1 MKGKIIKGIA
11 GFYYVNVV
19 ESGLYE
25 CKAKGSF
32 RKNGIKPLVGDE
44 VELEVLDEEEKI
56 GNVTKILPRKNELI
70 RPAVANIDQALVV
83 FAVTEP
89 KPHYNLLDRFL
100 VMMERKEI
108 PVILCFNKTDL
119 AEHPEIAELE
129 EVYAS
134 CGYPVLF
141 TSAKKEENI
150 EKMMAF
156 IKEVKEKYNLDK
168 NNTEIYATGIWRKIP
183 NEQLANIEAR
193 FNELDLEFNVISHD
207 KENYYFEKAMQGTYN
222 NRVMMVNMGGKTT
235 ELVIFDNDT
244 VENRV
249 NLTVGVSDVFDKYPN
264 INELD
269 SGISKE
275 EVINYLENL
284 ISEDINFNCDIA
296 IHTGGE
302 LRFQKLVKYNLQP
315 NKFFDDG
322 IHKVYVTYED
332 FDKKNE
338 ELLNKTTLDELRSL
352 MPTNPDWMNGAKA
365 GIMLGEAIFRKA
377 NIKNIIPSDLNLIN
391 GVIKEK

>member
-1 MKGKIIKGIA
+1 MYYFDIGSSTIK
-11 GFYYVNVV
+11 
-19 ESGLYE
+19 LYE
-25 CKAKGSF
+25 YKK
-32 RKNGIKPLVGDE
+32 
-44 VELEVLDEEEKI
+44 ELSLIEEKSI
-56 GNVTKILPRKNELI
+56 MFKRGFSEDGI
-70 RPAVANIDQALVV
+70 Q
-83 FAVTEP
+83 
-89 KPHYNLLDRFL
+89 
-100 VMMERKEI
+100 
-108 PVILCFNKTDL
+108 
-119 AEHPEIAELE
+119 
-129 EVYAS
+129 
-134 CGYPVLF
+134 
-141 TSAKKEENI
+141 EENI

-156 IKEVKEKYNLDK
+156 IKEVKEKYNLNK

-183 NEQLANIEAR
+183 TSQLKKVKEK
-193 FNELDLEFNVISHD
+193 FNKLTLEFNIISHD

-235 ELVIFDNDT
+235 ELVIFNNDK

>member
-1 MKGKIIKGIA
+1 MYYFDIGSSTIK
-11 GFYYVNVV
+11 
-19 ESGLYE
+19 LYE
-25 CKAKGSF
+25 YKK
-32 RKNGIKPLVGDE
+32 
-44 VELEVLDEEEKI
+44 ELSLIEEKSI
-56 GNVTKILPRKNELI
+56 MFKRGFSEDGI
-70 RPAVANIDQALVV
+70 Q
-83 FAVTEP
+83 
-89 KPHYNLLDRFL
+89 
-100 VMMERKEI
+100 
-108 PVILCFNKTDL
+108 
-119 AEHPEIAELE
+119 
-129 EVYAS
+129 
-134 CGYPVLF
+134 
-141 TSAKKEENI
+141 EENI

-183 NEQLANIEAR
+183 NEQLANIETR
-193 FNELDLEFNVISHD
+193 FNELDLKFNVISHD
-207 KENYYFEKAMQGTYN
+207 KENYYFEKAMQGVYN

-391 GVIKEK
+391 GVIREE

>member
-1 MKGKIIKGIA
+1 MYYFDIGSSTIK
-11 GFYYVNVV
+11 
-19 ESGLYE
+19 LYE
-25 CKAKGSF
+25 YKK
-32 RKNGIKPLVGDE
+32 
-44 VELEVLDEEEKI
+44 ELSLIEEKSI
-56 GNVTKILPRKNELI
+56 MFKRGFSEDGI
-70 RPAVANIDQALVV
+70 Q
-83 FAVTEP
+83 
-89 KPHYNLLDRFL
+89 
-100 VMMERKEI
+100 
-108 PVILCFNKTDL
+108 
-119 AEHPEIAELE
+119 
-129 EVYAS
+129 
-134 CGYPVLF
+134 
-141 TSAKKEENI
+141 EENI

-183 NEQLANIEAR
+183 NEQLANIETR

-222 NRVMMVNMGGKTT
+222 NRIMMVNMGGKTT

>member
-1 MKGKIIKGIA
+1 MYYFDIGSSTIK
-11 GFYYVNVV
+11 
-19 ESGLYE
+19 LYE
-25 CKAKGSF
+25 YKK
-32 RKNGIKPLVGDE
+32 
-44 VELEVLDEEEKI
+44 ELSLIEEKSI
-56 GNVTKILPRKNELI
+56 MFKRGFSEDGI
-70 RPAVANIDQALVV
+70 Q
-83 FAVTEP
+83 
-89 KPHYNLLDRFL
+89 
-100 VMMERKEI
+100 
-108 PVILCFNKTDL
+108 
-119 AEHPEIAELE
+119 
-129 EVYAS
+129 
-134 CGYPVLF
+134 
-141 TSAKKEENI
+141 EENI

-193 FNELDLEFNVISHD
+193 FNELDLEFNIISHD

-222 NRVMMVNMGGKTT
+222 NRIMMVNMGGKTT

-244 VENRV
+244 VESRV

-338 ELLNKTTLDELRSL
+338 ELLNKTSIDELRGL

>member
-1 MKGKIIKGIA
+1 MYYFDIGSSTIK
-11 GFYYVNVV
+11 
-19 ESGLYE
+19 LYE
-25 CKAKGSF
+25 YKK
-32 RKNGIKPLVGDE
+32 
-44 VELEVLDEEEKI
+44 ELSLIEEKSI
-56 GNVTKILPRKNELI
+56 MFKRGFSEDGI
-70 RPAVANIDQALVV
+70 Q
-83 FAVTEP
+83 
-89 KPHYNLLDRFL
+89 
-100 VMMERKEI
+100 
-108 PVILCFNKTDL
+108 
-119 AEHPEIAELE
+119 
-129 EVYAS
+129 
-134 CGYPVLF
+134 
-141 TSAKKEENI
+141 EENI

-156 IKEVKEKYNLDK
+156 IKEVKEKYNLNK

-183 NEQLANIEAR
+183 NEQLANIETR
-193 FNELDLEFNVISHD
+193 FNELDLKFNVISHDKENYYFEKAMQGVYNNRIMMVNMGGKTTELVIFNNDTVENRVNLTVGVSDVFDKYPNINELDLEFNVISHD

-222 NRVMMVNMGGKTT
+222 NRIMMVNMGGKTT

>member
-1 MKGKIIKGIA
+1 MYYFDIGSSTIK
-11 GFYYVNVV
+11 
-19 ESGLYE
+19 LYE
-25 CKAKGSF
+25 YKK
-32 RKNGIKPLVGDE
+32 
-44 VELEVLDEEEKI
+44 ELSLIEEKSI
-56 GNVTKILPRKNELI
+56 MFKRGFSEDGI
-70 RPAVANIDQALVV
+70 Q
-83 FAVTEP
+83 
-89 KPHYNLLDRFL
+89 
-100 VMMERKEI
+100 
-108 PVILCFNKTDL
+108 
-119 AEHPEIAELE
+119 
-129 EVYAS
+129 
-134 CGYPVLF
+134 
-141 TSAKKEENI
+141 EENI

-391 GVIKEK
+391 GVIKEE

>member
-1 MKGKIIKGIA
+1 MYYFDIGSSTIK
-11 GFYYVNVV
+11 
-19 ESGLYE
+19 LYE
-25 CKAKGSF
+25 YKK
-32 RKNGIKPLVGDE
+32 
-44 VELEVLDEEEKI
+44 ELSLIEEKSI
-56 GNVTKILPRKNELI
+56 MFKRGFSEDGI
-70 RPAVANIDQALVV
+70 Q
-83 FAVTEP
+83 
-89 KPHYNLLDRFL
+89 
-100 VMMERKEI
+100 
-108 PVILCFNKTDL
+108 
-119 AEHPEIAELE
+119 
-129 EVYAS
+129 
-134 CGYPVLF
+134 
-141 TSAKKEENI
+141 EENI

-222 NRVMMVNMGGKTT
+222 NRIMMVNMGGKTT

>member
-1 MKGKIIKGIA
+1 MYYFDIGSSTIK
-11 GFYYVNVV
+11 
-19 ESGLYE
+19 LYE
-25 CKAKGSF
+25 Y
-32 RKNGIKPLVGDE
+32 
-44 VELEVLDEEEKI
+44 
-56 GNVTKILPRKNELI
+56 KNELTLI
-70 RPAVANIDQALVV
+70 
-83 FAVTEP
+83 
-89 KPHYNLLDRFL
+89 
-100 VMMERKEI
+100 
-108 PVILCFNKTDL
+108 
-119 AEHPEIAELE
+119 E
-129 EVYAS
+129 EKS
-134 CGYPVLF
+134 IMF
-141 TSAKKEENI
+141 KKGFSEEGIQDENI
-150 EKMMAF
+150 EKMMEF
-156 IKEVKEKYNLDK
+156 IQEVKGKYNLNK

-183 NEQLANIEAR
+183 TLQLKKVKVE
-193 FNELDLEFNVISHD
+193 FNKLALEFNVISHD

-235 ELVIFDNDT
+235 ELVIFNNDT

-332 FDKKNE
+332 FDRKNE

-365 GIMLGEAIFRKA
+365 GIMLGEAIFRRA

-391 GVIKEK
+391 GVIKEEEICKK

>member
-1 MKGKIIKGIA
+1 MYYFDIGSSTIK
-11 GFYYVNVV
+11 
-19 ESGLYE
+19 LYE
-25 CKAKGSF
+25 Y
-32 RKNGIKPLVGDE
+32 
-44 VELEVLDEEEKI
+44 
-56 GNVTKILPRKNELI
+56 KNELTLI
-70 RPAVANIDQALVV
+70 
-83 FAVTEP
+83 
-89 KPHYNLLDRFL
+89 
-100 VMMERKEI
+100 
-108 PVILCFNKTDL
+108 
-119 AEHPEIAELE
+119 E
-129 EVYAS
+129 EKS
-134 CGYPVLF
+134 IMF
-141 TSAKKEENI
+141 KKGFSEEGIQDENI
-150 EKMMAF
+150 EKMMEF
-156 IKEVKEKYNLDK
+156 IQEVKGKYNLNK

-391 GVIKEK
+391 GVIKEEEICKK

>member
-1 MKGKIIKGIA
+1 MYYFDIGSSTIK
-11 GFYYVNVV
+11 
-19 ESGLYE
+19 LYE
-25 CKAKGSF
+25 Y
-32 RKNGIKPLVGDE
+32 
-44 VELEVLDEEEKI
+44 
-56 GNVTKILPRKNELI
+56 KNELTLI
-70 RPAVANIDQALVV
+70 
-83 FAVTEP
+83 
-89 KPHYNLLDRFL
+89 
-100 VMMERKEI
+100 
-108 PVILCFNKTDL
+108 
-119 AEHPEIAELE
+119 E
-129 EVYAS
+129 EKS
-134 CGYPVLF
+134 IMF
-141 TSAKKEENI
+141 KKGFSEEGIQDENI
-150 EKMMAF
+150 EKMMEF
-156 IKEVKEKYNLDK
+156 IQEVKGKYNLNK

-193 FNELDLEFNVISHD
+193 FNELDLKFNVISHD

-222 NRVMMVNMGGKTT
+222 NRIMMVNMGGKTT

-377 NIKNIIPSDLNLIN
+377 NIKNIIPSNLNLIN
-391 GVIKEK
+391 GVIKEEEICKK

>member
-1 MKGKIIKGIA
+1 MYYFDIGSSTIK
-11 GFYYVNVV
+11 
-19 ESGLYE
+19 LYE
-25 CKAKGSF
+25 YKK
-32 RKNGIKPLVGDE
+32 
-44 VELEVLDEEEKI
+44 ELSLIEEKSI
-56 GNVTKILPRKNELI
+56 MFKRGFSEDGI
-70 RPAVANIDQALVV
+70 Q
-83 FAVTEP
+83 
-89 KPHYNLLDRFL
+89 
-100 VMMERKEI
+100 
-108 PVILCFNKTDL
+108 
-119 AEHPEIAELE
+119 
-129 EVYAS
+129 
-134 CGYPVLF
+134 
-141 TSAKKEENI
+141 EENI

-222 NRVMMVNMGGKTT
+222 NRVKMVNMGGKTT

-365 GIMLGEAIFRKA
+365 GVMLGEAIFRKA

-391 GVIKEK
+391 GVIKEE

>member
-1 MKGKIIKGIA
+1 MYYFDIGSSTIK
-11 GFYYVNVV
+11 
-19 ESGLYE
+19 LYE
-25 CKAKGSF
+25 YKK
-32 RKNGIKPLVGDE
+32 
-44 VELEVLDEEEKI
+44 ELSLIEEKSI
-56 GNVTKILPRKNELI
+56 MFKRGFSEDGI
-70 RPAVANIDQALVV
+70 Q
-83 FAVTEP
+83 
-89 KPHYNLLDRFL
+89 
-100 VMMERKEI
+100 
-108 PVILCFNKTDL
+108 
-119 AEHPEIAELE
+119 
-129 EVYAS
+129 
-134 CGYPVLF
+134 
-141 TSAKKEENI
+141 EENI

-183 NEQLANIEAR
+183 NEQLANIETR
-193 FNELDLEFNVISHD
+193 FNELDLKFNVISHD
-207 KENYYFEKAMQGTYN
+207 KENYYFEKAMQGAYN

-365 GIMLGEAIFRKA
+365 GVMLGEAIFRKA

-391 GVIKEK
+391 GVIKEE

>member
-1 MKGKIIKGIA
+1 MYYFDIGSSTIK
-11 GFYYVNVV
+11 
-19 ESGLYE
+19 LYE
-25 CKAKGSF
+25 YKK
-32 RKNGIKPLVGDE
+32 
-44 VELEVLDEEEKI
+44 ELSLIEEKSI
-56 GNVTKILPRKNELI
+56 MFKRGFSEDGI
-70 RPAVANIDQALVV
+70 Q
-83 FAVTEP
+83 
-89 KPHYNLLDRFL
+89 
-100 VMMERKEI
+100 
-108 PVILCFNKTDL
+108 
-119 AEHPEIAELE
+119 
-129 EVYAS
+129 
-134 CGYPVLF
+134 
-141 TSAKKEENI
+141 EENI

-156 IKEVKEKYNLDK
+156 IKEVKEKYNLNK

-183 NEQLANIEAR
+183 TSQLKKVKEK
-193 FNELDLEFNVISHD
+193 FNKLTLEFNIISHD

-264 INELD
+264 INWLD

>member
-1 MKGKIIKGIA
+1 MYYFDIGSSTIK
-11 GFYYVNVV
+11 
-19 ESGLYE
+19 LYE
-25 CKAKGSF
+25 Y
-32 RKNGIKPLVGDE
+32 
-44 VELEVLDEEEKI
+44 
-56 GNVTKILPRKNELI
+56 KNELTLI
-70 RPAVANIDQALVV
+70 
-83 FAVTEP
+83 
-89 KPHYNLLDRFL
+89 
-100 VMMERKEI
+100 
-108 PVILCFNKTDL
+108 
-119 AEHPEIAELE
+119 E
-129 EVYAS
+129 EKS
-134 CGYPVLF
+134 IMF
-141 TSAKKEENI
+141 KKGFSEEGIQDENI
-150 EKMMAF
+150 EKMMEF
-156 IKEVKEKYNLDK
+156 IQEVKGKYNLNK

-193 FNELDLEFNVISHD
+193 FNELDLKFNVISHD

-222 NRVMMVNMGGKTT
+222 NRIMMVNMGGKTT

-391 GVIKEK
+391 GVIKEEEICKK

>member
-1 MKGKIIKGIA
+1 MYYFDIGSSTIK
-11 GFYYVNVV
+11 
-19 ESGLYE
+19 LYE
-25 CKAKGSF
+25 YKK
-32 RKNGIKPLVGDE
+32 
-44 VELEVLDEEEKI
+44 ELSLIEEKSI
-56 GNVTKILPRKNELI
+56 MFKRGFSEDGI
-70 RPAVANIDQALVV
+70 Q
-83 FAVTEP
+83 
-89 KPHYNLLDRFL
+89 
-100 VMMERKEI
+100 
-108 PVILCFNKTDL
+108 
-119 AEHPEIAELE
+119 
-129 EVYAS
+129 
-134 CGYPVLF
+134 
-141 TSAKKEENI
+141 EENI

-249 NLTVGVSDVFDKYPN
+249 NLTVGVSDVFDKCPN

>member
-1 MKGKIIKGIA
+1 MYYFDIGSSTIK
-11 GFYYVNVV
+11 
-19 ESGLYE
+19 LYE
-25 CKAKGSF
+25 YKK
-32 RKNGIKPLVGDE
+32 
-44 VELEVLDEEEKI
+44 ELSLIEEKSI
-56 GNVTKILPRKNELI
+56 MFKRGFSEDGI
-70 RPAVANIDQALVV
+70 Q
-83 FAVTEP
+83 
-89 KPHYNLLDRFL
+89 
-100 VMMERKEI
+100 
-108 PVILCFNKTDL
+108 
-119 AEHPEIAELE
+119 
-129 EVYAS
+129 
-134 CGYPVLF
+134 
-141 TSAKKEENI
+141 EENI

-183 NEQLANIEAR
+183 NEQLANIETR
-193 FNELDLEFNVISHD
+193 FNELDLKFNVISHD
-207 KENYYFEKAMQGTYN
+207 KENYYFEKAMQGVYN

-365 GIMLGEAIFRKA
+365 GVMLGEAIFRKA

-391 GVIKEK
+391 GVIKEE

>member
-1 MKGKIIKGIA
+1 MYYFDIGSSTIK
-11 GFYYVNVV
+11 
-19 ESGLYE
+19 LYE
-25 CKAKGSF
+25 YKK
-32 RKNGIKPLVGDE
+32 
-44 VELEVLDEEEKI
+44 ELSLIEEKSI
-56 GNVTKILPRKNELI
+56 MFKRGFSEDGI
-70 RPAVANIDQALVV
+70 Q
-83 FAVTEP
+83 
-89 KPHYNLLDRFL
+89 
-100 VMMERKEI
+100 
-108 PVILCFNKTDL
+108 
-119 AEHPEIAELE
+119 
-129 EVYAS
+129 
-134 CGYPVLF
+134 
-141 TSAKKEENI
+141 EENI
-150 EKMMAF
+150 EKMMVF
-156 IKEVKEKYNLDK
+156 IQEVKEKYNLNK

-183 NEQLANIEAR
+183 NEQLANIETR
-193 FNELDLEFNVISHD
+193 FNELDLKFNVISHD
-207 KENYYFEKAMQGTYN
+207 KENYYFEKAMQGVYN
-222 NRVMMVNMGGKTT
+222 NRIMMVNMGGKTT
-235 ELVIFDNDT
+235 ELVIFNNDT

-275 EVINYLENL
+275 EIINYLENL
-284 ISEDINFNCDIA
+284 IPEDINFNCDIA
-296 IHTGGE
+296 MHTGGE

-391 GVIKEK
+391 GVIKEE

>member
-1 MKGKIIKGIA
+1 MYYFDIGSSTIK
-11 GFYYVNVV
+11 
-19 ESGLYE
+19 LYE
-25 CKAKGSF
+25 YKK
-32 RKNGIKPLVGDE
+32 
-44 VELEVLDEEEKI
+44 ELSLIEEKSI
-56 GNVTKILPRKNELI
+56 MFKRGFSEDGI
-70 RPAVANIDQALVV
+70 Q
-83 FAVTEP
+83 
-89 KPHYNLLDRFL
+89 
-100 VMMERKEI
+100 
-108 PVILCFNKTDL
+108 
-119 AEHPEIAELE
+119 
-129 EVYAS
+129 
-134 CGYPVLF
+134 
-141 TSAKKEENI
+141 EENI

-183 NEQLANIEAR
+183 NEQLANIETR
-193 FNELDLEFNVISHD
+193 FNELDLKFNVISHD
-207 KENYYFEKAMQGTYN
+207 KENYYFEKAMQGVYN
-222 NRVMMVNMGGKTT
+222 NRIMMVNMGGNTT
-235 ELVIFDNDT
+235 ELVIFNNDT

-315 NKFFDDG
+315 NKYFDDG

-391 GVIKEK
+391 GVIKEE

>member
-1 MKGKIIKGIA
+1 MYYFDIGSSTIK
-11 GFYYVNVV
+11 
-19 ESGLYE
+19 LYE
-25 CKAKGSF
+25 YKK
-32 RKNGIKPLVGDE
+32 
-44 VELEVLDEEEKI
+44 ELSLIEEKSI
-56 GNVTKILPRKNELI
+56 MFKRGFSEDGI
-70 RPAVANIDQALVV
+70 Q
-83 FAVTEP
+83 
-89 KPHYNLLDRFL
+89 
-100 VMMERKEI
+100 
-108 PVILCFNKTDL
+108 
-119 AEHPEIAELE
+119 
-129 EVYAS
+129 
-134 CGYPVLF
+134 
-141 TSAKKEENI
+141 EENI

-156 IKEVKEKYNLDK
+156 IKEVKEKYNLEK

>member
-1 MKGKIIKGIA
+1 MYYFDIGSSTIK
-11 GFYYVNVV
+11 
-19 ESGLYE
+19 LYE
-25 CKAKGSF
+25 YKK
-32 RKNGIKPLVGDE
+32 
-44 VELEVLDEEEKI
+44 ELSLIEEKSI
-56 GNVTKILPRKNELI
+56 MFKRGFSEDGI
-70 RPAVANIDQALVV
+70 Q
-83 FAVTEP
+83 
-89 KPHYNLLDRFL
+89 
-100 VMMERKEI
+100 
-108 PVILCFNKTDL
+108 
-119 AEHPEIAELE
+119 
-129 EVYAS
+129 
-134 CGYPVLF
+134 
-141 TSAKKEENI
+141 EENI
-150 EKMMAF
+150 EKMMVF
-156 IKEVKEKYNLDK
+156 IQEVKEKYNLNK

-183 NEQLANIEAR
+183 TSQLKKVKEK
-193 FNELDLEFNVISHD
+193 FNKLTLEFNIISHD

-235 ELVIFDNDT
+235 ELVIFNNDK

-338 ELLNKTTLDELRSL
+338 ELLNKTSIDELRGL

>member
-1 MKGKIIKGIA
+1 MYYFDIGSSTIK
-11 GFYYVNVV
+11 
-19 ESGLYE
+19 LYE
-25 CKAKGSF
+25 YKK
-32 RKNGIKPLVGDE
+32 
-44 VELEVLDEEEKI
+44 ELSLIEEKSI
-56 GNVTKILPRKNELI
+56 MFKRGFSEDGI
-70 RPAVANIDQALVV
+70 Q
-83 FAVTEP
+83 
-89 KPHYNLLDRFL
+89 
-100 VMMERKEI
+100 
-108 PVILCFNKTDL
+108 
-119 AEHPEIAELE
+119 
-129 EVYAS
+129 
-134 CGYPVLF
+134 
-141 TSAKKEENI
+141 EENI

-207 KENYYFEKAMQGTYN
+207 KEKYYFEKAMQGTYN

>member
-1 MKGKIIKGIA
+1 MYYFDIGSSTIK
-11 GFYYVNVV
+11 
-19 ESGLYE
+19 LYE
-25 CKAKGSF
+25 YKK
-32 RKNGIKPLVGDE
+32 
-44 VELEVLDEEEKI
+44 ELSLIEEKSI
-56 GNVTKILPRKNELI
+56 MFKRGFSEDGI
-70 RPAVANIDQALVV
+70 Q
-83 FAVTEP
+83 
-89 KPHYNLLDRFL
+89 
-100 VMMERKEI
+100 
-108 PVILCFNKTDL
+108 
-119 AEHPEIAELE
+119 
-129 EVYAS
+129 
-134 CGYPVLF
+134 
-141 TSAKKEENI
+141 EENI

-156 IKEVKEKYNLDK
+156 IKEVKEKYNLNK

-183 NEQLANIEAR
+183 TSQLKKVKEK
-193 FNELDLEFNVISHD
+193 FNKLTLEFNIISHD

-222 NRVMMVNMGGKTT
+222 NRIMMVNMGGKTT

-244 VENRV
+244 VESRV

-338 ELLNKTTLDELRSL
+338 ELLNKTSIDGLRGL

>member
-1 MKGKIIKGIA
+1 MYYFDIGSSTIK
-11 GFYYVNVV
+11 
-19 ESGLYE
+19 LYE
-25 CKAKGSF
+25 Y
-32 RKNGIKPLVGDE
+32 
-44 VELEVLDEEEKI
+44 
-56 GNVTKILPRKNELI
+56 KNELTLI
-70 RPAVANIDQALVV
+70 
-83 FAVTEP
+83 
-89 KPHYNLLDRFL
+89 
-100 VMMERKEI
+100 
-108 PVILCFNKTDL
+108 
-119 AEHPEIAELE
+119 E
-129 EVYAS
+129 EKS
-134 CGYPVLF
+134 IMF
-141 TSAKKEENI
+141 KKGFSEEGIQDENI
-150 EKMMAF
+150 EKMMEF
-156 IKEVKEKYNLDK
+156 IQEVKGKYNLNK

-183 NEQLANIEAR
+183 NEQLANIEVR
-193 FNELDLEFNVISHD
+193 FNELDLKFNVISHD

-222 NRVMMVNMGGKTT
+222 NRIMMVNMGGKTT

-391 GVIKEK
+391 GVIKEEVICKKY

>member
-1 MKGKIIKGIA
+1 MYYFDIGSSTIK
-11 GFYYVNVV
+11 
-19 ESGLYE
+19 LYE
-25 CKAKGSF
+25 YKK
-32 RKNGIKPLVGDE
+32 
-44 VELEVLDEEEKI
+44 ELSLIEEKSI
-56 GNVTKILPRKNELI
+56 MFKRGFSEDGI
-70 RPAVANIDQALVV
+70 Q
-83 FAVTEP
+83 
-89 KPHYNLLDRFL
+89 
-100 VMMERKEI
+100 
-108 PVILCFNKTDL
+108 
-119 AEHPEIAELE
+119 
-129 EVYAS
+129 
-134 CGYPVLF
+134 
-141 TSAKKEENI
+141 EENI
-150 EKMMAF
+150 EKMMVF

>member
-1 MKGKIIKGIA
+1 MYYFDIGSSTIK
-11 GFYYVNVV
+11 
-19 ESGLYE
+19 LYE
-25 CKAKGSF
+25 YKK
-32 RKNGIKPLVGDE
+32 
-44 VELEVLDEEEKI
+44 ELSLIEEKSI
-56 GNVTKILPRKNELI
+56 MFKRGFSEDGI
-70 RPAVANIDQALVV
+70 Q
-83 FAVTEP
+83 
-89 KPHYNLLDRFL
+89 
-100 VMMERKEI
+100 
-108 PVILCFNKTDL
+108 
-119 AEHPEIAELE
+119 
-129 EVYAS
+129 
-134 CGYPVLF
+134 
-141 TSAKKEENI
+141 EENI

-156 IKEVKEKYNLDK
+156 IKEVKEKYNLNK

-183 NEQLANIEAR
+183 NEQLANIKTR
-193 FNELDLEFNVISHD
+193 FNELELKFNVISHD

-235 ELVIFDNDT
+235 ELVIFNNDK

>member
-1 MKGKIIKGIA
+1 MYYFDIGSSTIK
-11 GFYYVNVV
+11 
-19 ESGLYE
+19 LYE
-25 CKAKGSF
+25 YKK
-32 RKNGIKPLVGDE
+32 
-44 VELEVLDEEEKI
+44 ELSLIEEKSI
-56 GNVTKILPRKNELI
+56 MFKRGFSEDGI
-70 RPAVANIDQALVV
+70 Q
-83 FAVTEP
+83 
-89 KPHYNLLDRFL
+89 
-100 VMMERKEI
+100 
-108 PVILCFNKTDL
+108 
-119 AEHPEIAELE
+119 
-129 EVYAS
+129 
-134 CGYPVLF
+134 
-141 TSAKKEENI
+141 EENI

-156 IKEVKEKYNLDK
+156 IKEVKEKYNLNK

-183 NEQLANIEAR
+183 TSQLKKVKEK
-193 FNELDLEFNVISHD
+193 FNKLTLEFNIISHD

-235 ELVIFDNDT
+235 ELVIFNNDK

-249 NLTVGVSDVFDKYPN
+249 NLTVGVSDVFDKHPN

-275 EVINYLENL
+275 EIINYLENL
-284 ISEDINFNCDIA
+284 IPEDINFNCDIA

-338 ELLNKTTLDELRSL
+338 ELLNKTSIDELRGL

>member
-1 MKGKIIKGIA
+1 MYYFDIGSSTIK
-11 GFYYVNVV
+11 
-19 ESGLYE
+19 LYE
-25 CKAKGSF
+25 YKK
-32 RKNGIKPLVGDE
+32 
-44 VELEVLDEEEKI
+44 ELSLIEEKSI
-56 GNVTKILPRKNELI
+56 MFKRGFSEDGI
-70 RPAVANIDQALVV
+70 Q
-83 FAVTEP
+83 
-89 KPHYNLLDRFL
+89 
-100 VMMERKEI
+100 
-108 PVILCFNKTDL
+108 
-119 AEHPEIAELE
+119 
-129 EVYAS
+129 
-134 CGYPVLF
+134 
-141 TSAKKEENI
+141 EENI

-193 FNELDLEFNVISHD
+193 FNELDLKFNVISHD

-222 NRVMMVNMGGKTT
+222 NRIMMVNMGGKTT

-284 ISEDINFNCDIA
+284 ILEDINFNCDIA

>member
-1 MKGKIIKGIA
+1 MYYFDIGSSTIK
-11 GFYYVNVV
+11 
-19 ESGLYE
+19 LYE
-25 CKAKGSF
+25 YKK
-32 RKNGIKPLVGDE
+32 
-44 VELEVLDEEEKI
+44 ELSLIEEKSI
-56 GNVTKILPRKNELI
+56 MFKRGFSEDGI
-70 RPAVANIDQALVV
+70 Q
-83 FAVTEP
+83 
-89 KPHYNLLDRFL
+89 
-100 VMMERKEI
+100 
-108 PVILCFNKTDL
+108 
-119 AEHPEIAELE
+119 
-129 EVYAS
+129 
-134 CGYPVLF
+134 
-141 TSAKKEENI
+141 EENI

-222 NRVMMVNMGGKTT
+222 NRIMMVNMGGKTT
-235 ELVIFDNDT
+235 ELVIFDNGT

>member
-1 MKGKIIKGIA
+1 MYYFDIGSSTIK
-11 GFYYVNVV
+11 
-19 ESGLYE
+19 LYE
-25 CKAKGSF
+25 YKK
-32 RKNGIKPLVGDE
+32 
-44 VELEVLDEEEKI
+44 ELSLIEEKSI
-56 GNVTKILPRKNELI
+56 MFKRGFSEDGI
-70 RPAVANIDQALVV
+70 Q
-83 FAVTEP
+83 
-89 KPHYNLLDRFL
+89 
-100 VMMERKEI
+100 
-108 PVILCFNKTDL
+108 
-119 AEHPEIAELE
+119 
-129 EVYAS
+129 
-134 CGYPVLF
+134 
-141 TSAKKEENI
+141 EENI

-183 NEQLANIEAR
+183 NEQLANIETR
-193 FNELDLEFNVISHD
+193 FNELDLKFNVISHD
-207 KENYYFEKAMQGTYN
+207 KENYYFEKAMQGVYN

-365 GIMLGEAIFRKA
+365 GVMLGEAIFRKA

>member
-1 MKGKIIKGIA
+1 MYYFDIGSSTIK
-11 GFYYVNVV
+11 
-19 ESGLYE
+19 LYE
-25 CKAKGSF
+25 Y
-32 RKNGIKPLVGDE
+32 
-44 VELEVLDEEEKI
+44 
-56 GNVTKILPRKNELI
+56 KNELTLI
-70 RPAVANIDQALVV
+70 
-83 FAVTEP
+83 
-89 KPHYNLLDRFL
+89 
-100 VMMERKEI
+100 
-108 PVILCFNKTDL
+108 
-119 AEHPEIAELE
+119 E
-129 EVYAS
+129 EKS
-134 CGYPVLF
+134 IMF
-141 TSAKKEENI
+141 KKGFSEEGIQDENI
-150 EKMMAF
+150 EKMMEF
-156 IKEVKEKYNLDK
+156 IQEVKGKYNLNK

-183 NEQLANIEAR
+183 NEQLANIEVR
-193 FNELDLEFNVISHD
+193 FNELDLKFNVISHD

-222 NRVMMVNMGGKTT
+222 NRIMMVNMGGKTT

-391 GVIKEK
+391 GVIKEEEICKK

>member
-1 MKGKIIKGIA
+1 MYYFDIGSSTIK
-11 GFYYVNVV
+11 
-19 ESGLYE
+19 LYE
-25 CKAKGSF
+25 YKK
-32 RKNGIKPLVGDE
+32 
-44 VELEVLDEEEKI
+44 ELSLIEEKSI
-56 GNVTKILPRKNELI
+56 MFKRGFSEDGI
-70 RPAVANIDQALVV
+70 Q
-83 FAVTEP
+83 
-89 KPHYNLLDRFL
+89 
-100 VMMERKEI
+100 
-108 PVILCFNKTDL
+108 
-119 AEHPEIAELE
+119 
-129 EVYAS
+129 
-134 CGYPVLF
+134 
-141 TSAKKEENI
+141 EENI

-222 NRVMMVNMGGKTT
+222 NRIMMVNMGGKTT

-365 GIMLGEAIFRKA
+365 GIMIGEAIFRKA